1 MIQIER
7 LSLPLA
13 EITTGTPEL
22 GSVLIFGAAA
32 VLFLWIAQRR
42 GFFVFPAIEW
52 LVPVKLYHILGAFAI
67 YFFGSMAAGTLF
79 TALIKAGAPSDLLFV
94 SSWFN
99 FITSG
104 LILVLLAIFWRAF
117 PELKAIWVRP
127 NGEPHNYTEDVA
139 FAFIAWF
146 VSFPVV
152 LFMSN
157 FFEYFISAV
166 FHVTQ
171 LPDQLAVQFL
181 KMTFGNPLYLFL
193 AVGSIILFAPLLE
206 ELLFRGFLQT
216 FIRKHLGPKPAVFL
230 TSLCFA
236 FFHYSADQGLGNI
249 SIIGSLF
256 ALALFLGFLYE
267 RQGSLLAPIAL
278 HASFNAISVLNLYF
292 LGGIPGG
299 I

>member
-1 MIQIER
+1 MER
-7 LSLPLA
+7 LSIPLA
-13 EITTGTPEL
+13 EISTGNPDL
-22 GSVLIFGAAA
+22 GSVILFGAAA
-32 VLFLWIAQRR
+32 ALFLWIAKRR
-42 GFFVFPAIEW
+42 GFFVLPPIPWE
-52 LVPVKLYHILGAFAI
+52 VPVRLTHILGVFAI
-67 YFFGSMAAGTLF
+67 YFLGSFVAASLF
-79 TALIKAGAPSDLLFV
+79 STIIKSSAPTDVLLV

-104 LILVLLAIFWRAF
+104 IILILLVIFWRSF
-117 PELKAIWVRP
+117 PALKGIWVRQ
-127 NGEPHNYTEDVA
+127 NGENHNYTSDVT

-152 LFMSN
+152 LFLSN
-157 FFEYFISAV
+157 FFEWFLSAA

-193 AVGSIILFAPLLE
+193 ATVSIIIFAPLLE

-216 FIRKHLGPKPAVFL
+216 FIRKHLGPKPAIFL

-256 ALALFLGFLYE
+256 GLALFLGFLYE
-267 RQGSLLAPIAL
+267 RQGSLLSPIAL

-299 I
+299 L